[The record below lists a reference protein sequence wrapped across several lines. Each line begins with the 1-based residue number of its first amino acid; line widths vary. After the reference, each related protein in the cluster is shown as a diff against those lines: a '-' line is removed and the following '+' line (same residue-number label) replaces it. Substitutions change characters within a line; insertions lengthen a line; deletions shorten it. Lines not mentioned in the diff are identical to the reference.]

1 MAAQPIVHIE
11 LVTPDPKAAG
21 QFYQEVFGWTLDLD
35 PTFDYLQFKGE
46 GGPGGA
52 FIKPDNDNAGANA
65 VIYLDSDDIDADLGR
80 VQAAGGQVVV
90 PKTEIPQSGWFAIFS
105 DPSGS
110 RMALYQSI
118 HAHPHA

>member
-52 FIKPDNDNAGANA
+52 LIYPD
-65 VIYLDSDDIDADLGR
+65 
-80 VQAAGGQVVV
+80 
-90 PKTEIPQSGWFAIFS
+90 
-105 DPSGS
+105 
-110 RMALYQSI
+110 
-118 HAHPHA
+118 

>member
-11 LVTPDPKAAG
+11 LVTTDPKAAG
-21 QFYQEVFGWTLDLD
+21 QFYQEVFGWKLDLD
-35 PTFDYLQFKGE
+35 PTFDYLQFE
-46 GGPGGA
+46 AQGGPGGA

-65 VIYLDSDDIDADLGR
+65 VIYLASDDIDADLSR

-90 PKTEIPQSGWFAIFS
+90 PKTEIPQTGWFAIFS

-110 RMALYQSI
+110 RMALYQSM
-118 HAHPHA
+118 HAH